1 MLFRGTFF
9 PYWGTSISCLAAL
22 HESVLLPGMI
32 LSFNPVLLADEHRL
46 CAGRE
51 PGGDDLAAIKRAS
64 AVLLPQGRHPGLW
77 KAANELCACV
87 FPCYAA
93 RYAYPGKIGD
103 TVLFQELGLPHPAT
117 EVFKDVSRVPEGYF
131 SGLEYPVVVKG
142 DTGGE
147 GSSVY
152 LLRRPE
158 EADPLLARFAGMRA
172 SGMGGFVVQE
182 FVPDSRRSLRVVVMD
197 RALIAYWRVGESDD
211 FIHNL
216 SSGGRIDHDSDPDLM
231 DKGKALVLEL
241 CVKTGINLAGMDVIF
256 RDGKPLL
263 LEINS
268 FFGRE
273 GFGGSNAYYELLQQ
287 AVNAWLTRHGLPI
300 PTGEFDD
307 SLASEKD

>member
-1 MLFRGTFF
+1 
-9 PYWGTSISCLAAL
+9 LAAL
-22 HESVLLPGMI
+22 PESVLLPDMI
-32 LSFNPVLLADEHRL
+32 LSFNPVLLADVHRL

-51 PGGDDLAAIKRAS
+51 PGEEELAAIKRAS

-77 KAANELCACV
+77 KAASELCGLV
-87 FPCYAA
+87 FPDYKA

-103 TVLFQELGLPHPAT
+103 TRLFQKLGLPHPAT
-117 EVFKDVSRVPEGYF
+117 DVFEDVSRVPGRYF
-131 SGLEYPVVVKG
+131 SGLEYPVVIKG

-147 GSSVY
+147 GHCVY
-152 LLRRPE
+152 LVRSPE
-158 EADPLLARFAGMRA
+158 EAEPILRCFAGMRA

-182 FVPDSRRSLRVVVMD
+182 FVPESRRSLRVVVMD
-197 RALIAYWRVGESDD
+197 KDVLAYWRVGESGD

-216 SSGGRIDHDSDPDLM
+216 SSGGHIDHDSDPELM
-231 DKGKALVLEL
+231 AKGTELVLEL
-241 CVKTGINLAGMDVIF
+241 CEKTGINLAGMDVIF
-256 RDGKPLL
+256 RDSKPLL

-273 GFGGSNAYYELLQQ
+273 GFGGSDAYYERLQQ

-307 SLASEKD
+307 SLASERD